1 LDQHNLPIKMKSN
14 ILLISAVLA
23 VALVAALL
31 TVSVTTAGIVAAL
44 CGLLAI
50 GAADYGRNLEPLR
63 PEFRVSQFNPAESRS
78 VELSEAA

>member
-1 LDQHNLPIKMKSN
+1 MKSN

-31 TVSVTTAGIVAAL
+31 TISVETAGIVAAL
-44 CGLLAI
+44 SSLLAI

-63 PEFRVSQFNPAESRS
+63 PEFRASEFSAAGCRNV
-78 VELSEAA
+78 VLSEAA

>member
-1 LDQHNLPIKMKSN
+1 
-14 ILLISAVLA
+14 
-23 VALVAALL
+23 
-31 TVSVTTAGIVAAL
+31 
-44 CGLLAI
+44 LAI